1 MITDACKHVRELGV
15 RRILRARASK
25 QPQRGVRIFEIP
37 LINCEAEDYVKLT
50 DWQQCKLTELPLSKS
65 ISDLYLEG
73 FVHGGETPVI
83 EFARFP
89 CHTQA
94 VERCVKGV
102 TESILSCSVL
112 KSTILTSGNSQ
123 SILSNSTTGSFSQFV
138 PPSSY
143 SDKCLK
149 GGSLACSI
157 KTSHC
162 TGRLKCCSLSAQ

>member
-15 RRILRARASK
+15 RRIMRARASK
-25 QPQRGVRIFEIP
+25 QPQRGVRILEIP
-37 LINCEAEDYVKLT
+37 LINCEAEYYIQLI

-94 VERCVKGV
+94 VERCVKGA
-102 TESILSCSVL
+102 TEASLYCSFVAQDARDGFIRARISARMIMPTFNT
-112 KSTILTSGNSQ
+112 KNEYRTSA
-123 SILSNSTTGSFSQFV
+123 
-138 PPSSY
+138 PK
-143 SDKCLK
+143 D
-149 GGSLACSI
+149 
-157 KTSHC
+157 
-162 TGRLKCCSLSAQ
+162 